1 MKQTFLS
8 FLICAWGIYLADDA
22 MAARRD
28 LFRGTAREAGKI
40 VYFEDH
46 DVQFDDQGIVLEAT
60 TTYNNPEGKILA
72 ILTSDFR
79 NSLSL
84 PDHVFKDE
92 RTMTQYGIRREAGK
106 VILFS
111 KDRGKIETSKVLDD
125 KGDIDRL
132 QVGCQGFNYY
142 LKGRTN
148 FLKSIRSQPVL
159 FMVPG
164 DLTTYKFVLEYLG
177 ETQDQVVD
185 FKVKIENW
193 FFRAFAPELEFK
205 YDKKIDRIVW
215 YKGISNIKNN
225 DGQVMNVTIDYKY

>member
-1 MKQTFLS
+1 MKLPVLEFLV
-8 FLICAWGIYLADDA
+8 CVWGVTSANGA
-22 MAARRD
+22 MAARHD

-46 DVQFDDQGIVLEAT
+46 DVLLDDQGVVLEAT
-60 TTYNNPEGKILA
+60 TTYKHPDGNILA
-72 ILTSDFR
+72 ILSSDFR
-79 NSLSL
+79 KSLNL
-84 PDHVFKDE
+84 PDHIFKDE
-92 RTMTQYGIRREAGK
+92 RTMAQYGIRRDAGK

-111 KDRGKIETSKVLDD
+111 KDPGRSENSIMLED

-142 LKGRTN
+142 IKGRTN

-164 DLTTYKFVLEYLG
+164 DLTTYKFVLEYIG
-177 ETQDQVVD
+177 ETQDQIVD

-193 FFRAFAPELEFK
+193 FLRAFAPELEFR

-215 YKGISNIKNN
+215 YQGISNIKSN
-225 DGQVMNVTIDYKY
+225 DGKVMNVTIDYKY